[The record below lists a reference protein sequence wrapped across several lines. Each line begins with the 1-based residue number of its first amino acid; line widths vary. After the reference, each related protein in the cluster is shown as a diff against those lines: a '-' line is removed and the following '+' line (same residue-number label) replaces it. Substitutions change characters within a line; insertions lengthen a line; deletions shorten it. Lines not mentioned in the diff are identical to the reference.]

1 MERDDVELIR
11 HILSGDDSAFSD
23 IVNKYQKSVHA
34 LVWRKIGDFQVA
46 EEIAQDTFLQA
57 YKKLATLKNPSQF
70 AGWLYVI
77 ASNLCSDWHRRKKPT
92 MQSLDDTKKGTLD
105 ETSYE
110 SYVAEQREKAATEHR
125 REIVKKLLKKLPE
138 SERTVVTLHYLGE
151 MTAEAISKFL
161 GVSVNTIKS
170 RLRRARKR
178 LQKEEPMIRET
189 LGTINLPVNFTEKIM
204 EQITNITPTPTSSG
218 KPLIPMAAL
227 GAAAI
232 LVLLLFGASHHYLS
246 RIQQPYSI
254 ESDSETAVEIVDAS
268 VLLDVQLQPVGRRRI
283 GNVVDA
289 NKNNGAGQQ
298 ESDNALIVNTDD
310 DISKETILTH
320 QWTQAKGPQ
329 GGKVNEIFQSSEGE
343 IFAVSPTGIYKTTK
357 DGTEWILL
365 NNTILKDMYFRGPM
379 AERNNILYIVS
390 TDKIFA
396 SIDDGFTWNSIGSRP
411 IGSVIGFLITDSA
424 FYLVMN
430 DEIFRSTDGGKQWL
444 SFKNGL
450 EDREITTA
458 ASIGSTLFVGTNR
471 GVYRLHSDTWEQLPL
486 GIFKKVNSL
495 TVSGN
500 TVYVE
505 LIPDDSELTPEEL
518 KKKLVREI
526 LRKENSTQWELFRSD
541 DLGGT
546 WTKITPKNR
555 NILEKIPF
563 GIKVLVADNT
573 ILVLGFNRYRSEDNG
588 ITWRD
593 LGLSLGSVSMSENAA
608 LAFDKDTFYTHGFNG
623 IQRSTDAGESWHPF
637 MEGMVGTHI
646 EQIVS
651 FNDKLYLHSQSG
663 VYQSTDSG
671 ESWKIVQ
678 IESDKLD
685 FGLHVRPY
693 LTLGG
698 NSLYGITRDKNEKVR
713 LSSLSAGRDELIP
726 IPGIPA
732 IEIDPDL
739 LNKNLSENS
748 TVNDNSTKQDVLAE
762 RVRLIAEA
770 IGSSEIGGLAISGKT
785 FYVVY
790 NQRLL
795 KWTSGDSKW
804 EDTGLD
810 TGDSSYY
817 YGFSLAALGKTVYVG
832 RKDGKLIHSFD
843 AGKSWND
850 ITNKLSLEFE
860 SFRDIRFVGSTVFVA
875 TNKGVLTSKTG
886 NNWQLTTD
894 VDGKHIIF
902 DSIVVDGTQV
912 FGGSNH
918 GIYELDNNSEWV
930 KISPEVPDSVSDLV
944 IHNDKFYVVTDQRG
958 MFHIPVEHE
967 NR

>member
-1 MERDDVELIR
+1 MEKDDVELIR
-11 HILSGDDSAFSD
+11 HILNGDDSAFSD

-34 LVWRKIGDFQVA
+34 LVWRKIGNFQVA

-57 YKKLATLKNPSQF
+57 YKKLATLKTPSQF

-92 MQSLDDTKKGTLD
+92 MQSLDATNKGTLD
-105 ETSYE
+105 ATSYE
-110 SYVAEQREKAATEHR
+110 CYVAEQREKAAIEYR
-125 REIVKKLLKKLPE
+125 REIVKKLLNKLPE

-151 MTAEAISKFL
+151 MTSEAISKFL

-227 GAAAI
+227 GAATI
-232 LVLLLFGASHHYLS
+232 LVLLLFGGSYHYLS

-254 ESDSETAVEIVDAS
+254 ESVSETAVEIVDAS
-268 VLLDVQLQPVGRRRI
+268 VLLDIQLQPDLRRRI

-289 NKNNGAGQQ
+289 NRNSGPGQQ
-298 ESDNALIVNTDD
+298 ESDNALIVDTDD

-320 QWTQAKGPQ
+320 QWTQARGPQ
-329 GGKVNEIFQSSEGE
+329 GGRVDEIFQSSEGE
-343 IFAVSPTGIYKTTK
+343 IFAVSSTGIYKTTK
-357 DGTEWILL
+357 DETEWVLL

-379 AERNNILYIVS
+379 AERKNILYIVS
-390 TDKIFA
+390 TDEIFA
-396 SIDDGFTWNSIGSRP
+396 STDDGVTWNSIGSRP
-411 IGSVIGFLITDSA
+411 RGSVIGFLITDSA
-424 FYLVMN
+424 FYLVMD
-430 DEIFRSTDGGKQWL
+430 DEIFRSTDEGEQWL
-444 SFKNGL
+444 PFNNGL

-500 TVYVE
+500 TVYVG
-505 LIPDDSELTPEEL
+505 LIPGDSELGPEEL

-526 LRKENSTQWELFRSD
+526 FRKENSTQWELFRSD

-555 NILEKIPF
+555 SMLERIPF
-563 GIKVLVADNT
+563 GIKVLVTDNT
-573 ILVLGFNRYRSEDNG
+573 IWVFGVNTYRSEDNG

-593 LGLSLGSVSMSENAA
+593 LGSSLGSVSMSEKAA
-608 LAFDKDTFYTHGFNG
+608 LAIDKDTFYTHGFNG

-637 MEGMVGTHI
+637 MEGMVGTNLEEI
-646 EQIVS
+646 IS
-651 FNDKLYLHSQSG
+651 FNDKLYLHSQQG
-663 VYQSTDSG
+663 IYQSTDTG
-671 ESWKIVQ
+671 KSWKKVQ
-678 IESDKLD
+678 IESDKFD
-685 FGLHVRPY
+685 FILSVRPY
-693 LTLGG
+693 MTLGG
-698 NSLYGITRDKNEKVR
+698 NSLYGIARDKNEKVR
-713 LSSLSAGRDELIP
+713 LCSISSDGEELIP

-748 TVNDNSTKQDVLAE
+748 TADDISTRQDVIAE
-762 RVRLIAEA
+762 RVRLIEDV
-770 IGSSEIGGLAISGKT
+770 IGTPKIGGLAITGNT
-785 FYVVY
+785 YYVAY

-804 EDTGLD
+804 KDTGLD

-817 YGFSLAALGKTVYVG
+817 YGFSLAALGKTVYLG
-832 RKDGKLIHSFD
+832 RKDGKLFHSSD
-843 AGKSWND
+843 AGISWND
-850 ITNKLSLEFE
+850 ITNKLPLEFKE
-860 SFRDIRFVGSTVFVA
+860 FKEIRFVGSTVFVA
-875 TNKGVLTSKTG
+875 TDKGVLTSNTG
-886 NNWQLTTD
+886 ENWQLTTD
-894 VDGKHIIF
+894 EDGKNSIF
-902 DSIVVDGTQV
+902 DSIVVDKTQV
-912 FGGSNH
+912 FGGNKD
-918 GIYELDNNSEWV
+918 GIYQLDNSKWLR
-930 KISPEVPDSVSDLV
+930 ISPEIPGRVRDFE
-944 IHNDKFYVVTDQRG
+944 IHNDKFYVVTDEHG
-958 MFHIPVEHE
+958 MFHIPVEHD